1 MGPALEKPLARPRVA
16 VLAVALAPYAIALWF
31 GAWSLRGLES
41 GTPVDSDAAR
51 HAMNGVF
58 FHDLVR
64 HGDPLHLVDFAKSYY
79 SRYPSL
85 SMPYHPPLFP
95 AVEALFF
102 FVLGVNFF
110 AARVAI
116 ALATAVAAL
125 LMYRL
130 ALRTHGSH
138 AVAAASTVL
147 FFSLPCT
154 LILSSDVMLE
164 MPTLALVLAAMLLLP
179 GLGGAWSLRRGM
191 AYALVAAAAVWSK
204 QNVVFLGLV
213 PFAYAA
219 LEGRWRAF
227 KSATLWVPA
236 CVFGVLVLALAS
248 LAVLFG
254 VAGNRAWPP
263 FRLIPILS
271 HNVPYYAGVM
281 RSEFGVVGMALVV
294 IALVVTLVGL
304 RRGGARA
311 SAPYLAWIACV
322 FAVAFLMPPYDYR
335 YVFFAYPALAILV
348 SSVLLG
354 AGRKLL
360 PERLAW
366 LPPATLAALAFAAH
380 IATPPAFVNG
390 PAAAAKLIAAARPD
404 RVLYCGR
411 SNGNFIFALRAL
423 DPDLRTAIIR
433 GDKLP
438 REVFTPAAFGKFA
451 HDYGVQYIVLERS
464 IVPRPWYGLLE
475 PAPAAVR
482 LCWRPATGQLRPNDE
497 WDAARVPLSGSLANT
512 REYAAAARARCLPQG
527 GTAPRT
533 VPVSLRGTGS
543 EFRLRFAPPH
553 GAGHQQCE
561 DRECEEGREK
571 LSHAAA

>member
-1 MGPALEKPLARPRVA
+1 MGPALAKTAGRPRVA
-16 VLAVALAPYAIALWF
+16 ALAVALAPYLIALWF
-31 GAWSLRGLES
+31 GVWSLRGLES
-41 GTPVDSDAAR
+41 GTPVDTDAAR

-64 HGDPLHLVDFAKSYY
+64 HGDPLHLVAFAKSYY

-102 FVLGVNFF
+102 FGLGVNFF
-110 AARVAI
+110 AARVTI
-116 ALATAVAAL
+116 ALATAITGW
-125 LMYRL
+125 LMYHL
-130 ALRTHGSH
+130 ALRTHASH

-147 FFSLPCT
+147 FLSLPSS

-164 MPTLALVLAAMLLLP
+164 MPTLTLALAAMLLLP

-227 KSATLWVPA
+227 KSAALWVPA
-236 CVFGVLVLALAS
+236 CVFGVLVVALAW

-254 VAGNRAWPP
+254 VAGNGNWPP
-263 FRLIPILS
+263 FSPIPILS
-271 HNVPYYAGVM
+271 HNVPYYADVM
-281 RSEFGVVGMALVV
+281 RSEFGTAGLALVV
-294 IALVVTLVGL
+294 IAVGVTLVGL
-304 RRGGARA
+304 RRGGGARA

-322 FAVAFLMPPYDYR
+322 FAVAFLMPPYDSR
-335 YVFFAYPALAILV
+335 YVFFAYPALAIVV

-354 AGRKLL
+354 AGRKLF

-366 LPPATLAALAFAAH
+366 LAPAALAALGFAAH
-380 IATPPAFVNG
+380 IATPPAFVKG
-390 PAAAAKLIAAARPD
+390 PAEAAKLIAAAQPD

-423 DPDLRTAIIR
+423 DPELRTAIIR

-438 REVFTPAAFGKFA
+438 LNLFAPAAFEKFA

-464 IVPRPWYGLLE
+464 IVPRPWYALLE
-475 PAPAAVR
+475 PAPRHSAFLVELPLASSDRMMNGSLQVFR
-482 LCWRPATGQLRPNDE
+482 FLDPSRTPESTLQLRALGVAINGELPTE
-497 WDAARVPLSGSLANT
+497 QAR
-512 REYAAAARARCLPQG
+512 
-527 GTAPRT
+527 
-533 VPVSLRGTGS
+533 
-543 EFRLRFAPPH
+543 
-553 GAGHQQCE
+553 
-561 DRECEEGREK
+561 
-571 LSHAAA
+571 